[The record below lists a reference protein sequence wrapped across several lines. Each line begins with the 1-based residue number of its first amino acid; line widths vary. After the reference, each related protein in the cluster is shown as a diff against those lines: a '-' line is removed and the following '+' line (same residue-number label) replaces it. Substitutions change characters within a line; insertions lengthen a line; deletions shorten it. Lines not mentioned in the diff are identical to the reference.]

1 MKKVIVIGSGAGGA
15 MAAKMLANDLASSI
29 LNFDNNLYLVHT

>member
-15 MAAKMLANDLASSI
+15 MAAHMLAKKFEVTVLEAG
-29 LNFDNNLYLVHT
+29 